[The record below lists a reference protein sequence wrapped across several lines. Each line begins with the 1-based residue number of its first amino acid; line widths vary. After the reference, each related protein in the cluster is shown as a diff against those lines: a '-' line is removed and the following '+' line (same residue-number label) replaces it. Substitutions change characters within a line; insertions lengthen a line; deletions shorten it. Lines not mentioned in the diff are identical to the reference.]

1 MPDNPI
7 SLALQEA
14 TNLLIS
20 PAITLLEKLCC
31 WKTWHLGIGSWLL
44 VSEIQRMLY
53 HLYIYSGMLSGTKY
67 KQPIVYESVK
77 SEHCT
82 HCFLRVTD

>member
-20 PAITLLEKLCC
+20 PAITLLENCVVGKP
-31 WKTWHLGIGSWLL
+31 WHLGTDLGFGLWNTENA
-44 VSEIQRMLY
+44 VSPLWHTAMQW
-53 HLYIYSGMLSGTKY
+53 HQVQTAV
-67 KQPIVYESVK
+67 IVYESVK
-77 SEHCT
+77 SGALYLR
-82 HCFLRVTD
+82 FLRVTD